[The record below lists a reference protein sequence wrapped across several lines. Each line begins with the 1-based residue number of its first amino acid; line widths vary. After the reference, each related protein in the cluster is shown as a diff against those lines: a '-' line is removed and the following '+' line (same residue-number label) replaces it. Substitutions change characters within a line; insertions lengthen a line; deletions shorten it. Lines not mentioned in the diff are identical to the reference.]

1 MKPTY
6 DVVVVGAGPGGSA
19 CAGHLSQQGYDVV
32 LVDKAEFPRDK
43 TCGDALTPRA
53 LAMLDKSGVLR
64 ELLPGS
70 YPITGAEIYAPN
82 GQFIATPIP
91 QVPGAPGQYML
102 IVPRMRLDNVLREK
116 AIASGAQFVGGVHV
130 TDMEQDENYV
140 VVKGVKDG
148 EPIAYQARMTVIAT
162 GASVKLLLKTG
173 ILTQTPAMMVAARA
187 YYEGVQ
193 NLSDRVQLRFDGV
206 TLPGYGWVFPISKTS
221 ANIGAG
227 FFARGRDKARMPVS
241 PQAAF
246 EQFTSIPAL
255 QKMIGSAAQ
264 TSPVKGYPLRVDFT
278 TAPTFGKRI
287 LLVGEAAG
295 LVNPVSGDGID
306 YALESG
312 MMAGGHLSKMLDA
325 GDFSD
330 AHHQEYDA
338 LLRER
343 YQDLFIFCERIRDLC
358 LKRPY
363 LNTLMRVAAYREDLA
378 MALIEAVLGAK
389 PITGDLSAGRIA
401 RAVLGL

>member
-1 MKPTY
+1 M
-6 DVVVVGAGPGGSA
+6 
-19 CAGHLSQQGYDVV
+19 SQQGYAVL
-32 LVDKAEFPRDK
+32 LVDKADFPRDK

-53 LAMLDKSGVLR
+53 LAMLDNMGVLPD
-64 ELLPGS
+64 LLPGS
-70 YPITGAEIYAPN
+70 YPITGAEIFAPN
-82 GQFIATPIP
+82 GRLIATPIP
-91 QVPGAPGQYML
+91 HVSGAPGQYML

-116 AIASGAQFVGGVHV
+116 AVSSGAQFVGGVHV
-130 TDMEQDENYV
+130 TSMEPAGDHIV
-140 VVKGVKDG
+140 ITGIKDK
-148 EPIAYQARMTVIAT
+148 ESIAYQARMAVIAT

-173 ILTQTPAMMVAARA
+173 ILTQAPAMMVAARA
-187 YYEGVQ
+187 YYKGVE
-193 NLSDRVQLRFDGV
+193 NLSDRAQLRFDGV

-227 FFARGRDKARMPVS
+227 FFARGRDKARMPAS

-255 QKMIGSAAQ
+255 QKMIGHAAQ
-264 TSPVKGYPLRVDFT
+264 TSPVKGYPLRVDFA

-312 MMAGGHLSKMLDA
+312 RIAGEHLRRMLDS
-325 GDFSD
+325 GDFS
-330 AHHQEYDA
+330 AARHQEYDA

-343 YQDLFIFCERIRDLC
+343 YQDLFVFCARIRDLC

-378 MALIEAVLGAK
+378 MALIQVVLGAK
-389 PITGDLSAGRIA
+389 PISGDLSVGRIA